1 MPPASVQSV
10 DRAFAVLRQVA
21 SAPGGISDVARAVD
35 LPVSTVA
42 RLLGTL
48 ESLGAVVRIG
58 ESGTYGIGAGIRALA
73 GPVDLSEALVTGAR
87 AVLAALVAR
96 TGETS
101 GLSILEHDE
110 VVYLH
115 HVESANEVTLRDWTG
130 VRLPLH
136 VVSSG
141 LVLLAAQPAAAVAAY
156 LALPLQRLTGATMT
170 QPARVKRRLAGI
182 RRDGYV
188 WTIGEFDDGITSVA
202 APVVDAH
209 GATIAAIH
217 CHGPSYR
224 FPGAVDDNV
233 IAAHVIDAARTL
245 GASLRFGP
253 SPLPPNPPSANP
265 PSANPPS
272 AGARA

>member
-1 MPPASVQSV
+1 MPPGSVQSI

-21 SAPGGISDVARAVD
+21 NAPGGISDVARAVD

-58 ESGTYGIGAGIRALA
+58 ESGAYGIGAGIRALA
-73 GPVDLSEALVTGAR
+73 GPVNRSEALVTQAR
-87 AVLAALVAR
+87 PVLAALVAE

-101 GLSILEHDE
+101 GLSVLEGDE
-110 VVYLH
+110 VVYLD
-115 HVESANEVTLRDWTG
+115 HVETRNEVTLRDWTG
-130 VRLPLH
+130 ARLPLH

-141 LVLLAAQPAAAVAAY
+141 LVLLAAQPPAAVTAY
-156 LALPLQRLTGATMT
+156 LALPLQRLTGTTMV
-170 QPARVKRRLAGI
+170 QPARIKRRLAAI

-224 FPGAVDDNV
+224 FPGDAVADV
-233 IAAHVIDAARTL
+233 ITAHVVDAAGTL

-253 SPLPPNPPSANP
+253 SPLLP
-265 PSANPPS
+265 
-272 AGARA
+272 GARA

>member
-1 MPPASVQSV
+1 MAGATVQSV

-21 SAPGGISDVARAVD
+21 SAPAGISDVARAVD

-58 ESGTYGIGAGIRALA
+58 DSGIYGIGAGIRALA
-73 GPVDLSEALVTGAR
+73 DAIDASETLVTRAR
-87 AVLAALVAR
+87 PVLAELVAR

-101 GLSILEHDE
+101 GVSVIDHDE
-110 VVYLH
+110 VVYLDH
-115 HVESANEVTLRDWTG
+115 IENTHEVTLRDWTG
-130 VRLPLH
+130 ARLPLH

-141 LVLLAAQPAAAVAAY
+141 LVLLAAQPPQTVAAY
-156 LALPLQRLTGATMT
+156 LARPPARFTVRTMT
-170 QPARVKRRLAGI
+170 QPAQIKRRLASI
-182 RRDGYV
+182 RRDGHA

-224 FPGAVDDNV
+224 FPGAVASDTV
-233 IAAHVIDAARTL
+233 TAHVTDAARKL
-245 GASLRFGP
+245 GAM
-253 SPLPPNPPSANP
+253 LP
-265 PSANPPS
+265 
-272 AGARA
+272 